1 MSSMIDPCM
10 IGMYLLVEFVDEGTT
25 SPVAAEWYH
34 EGISWWPPYTDKAKL
49 LKSIRGSE
57 VPNVSR
63 GWTQHQARILYSS
76 DCLDKVVQ
84 KWRISC
90 ETSDLN
96 SDNDFP
102 RKRKPKK
109 PFEFIEK
116 SQAKW
121 HPSPQKQNLK
131 MKKKTVHSL
140 PPPPIPPPPPADH
153 RNPGTNRSMMS
164 QDECFQTN
172 VQGYSYETSFPES
185 RQVMSKAQSYQGR
198 IQDAWFTEPT
208 QQMMSQIQ
216 LLSQDEQ
223 STITEQMTEDNQSV
237 GLESHCDI
245 LSAGPG
251 RLVPGQCTPAERAI
265 LEMLGELQLQV
276 QHLTSV
282 ITQRGPFLGNSSLKM
297 PPAPADKEEEDGL
310 PLESIQALN
319 DFEVHLQNK
328 IFKQKLV
335 SKLSLVGGQTLK
347 KTVWRICGKVFAPQL
362 AVQLNWCGRGEK
374 MAIKNIHLKDTIVLS
389 AMRNPLLPTPN
400 EAEAEKIIKEWLR
413 LSSDRLRK
421 RQR

>member
-1 MSSMIDPCM
+1 MDTAPSSYP
-10 IGMYLLVEFVDEGTT
+10 LQL
-25 SPVAAEWYH
+25 
-34 EGISWWPPYTDKAKL
+34 
-49 LKSIRGSE
+49 R
-57 VPNVSR
+57 
-63 GWTQHQARILYSS
+63 
-76 DCLDKVVQ
+76 
-84 KWRISC
+84 
-90 ETSDLN
+90 
-96 SDNDFP
+96 
-102 RKRKPKK
+102 PKK

-164 QDECFQTN
+164 
-172 VQGYSYETSFPES
+172 
-185 RQVMSKAQSYQGR
+185 KAQSYQGR

-216 LLSQDEQ
+216 LLSQDGQ

-245 LSAGPG
+245 LSAGPANAPRVRLPTG

-335 SKLSLVGGQTLK
+335 SKLSLVGEQTLK
-347 KTVWRICGKVFAPQL
+347 KTVWRICGGKVFAPQL

-374 MAIKNIHLKDTIVLS
+374 TAIKNTHLKDTIVLS